1 MLKSEGKGSV
11 FIDEISDTWKCLTQ
25 DEKLFL
31 RENTRY
37 HEFKKNKIIYSEGE
51 IPEYLY
57 CLISGKVK
65 LFKEGVGERQQI
77 IRLVRPNENF
87 AYRAS
92 FSEHP
97 YLTSAAAFEP
107 VTVFSVPLNVVKQ
120 IIASNNQL
128 AINFIKELSDDL
140 GLMDARVVSLTQ
152 KHVRGRLA
160 ETLVMLLDI
169 YGLDRNTQILNG
181 TLSREDLASFSNMT
195 ASNAIRTLNTF
206 EAEGII
212 KMEGKQIKVINESL
226 LRKISDIG

>member
-1 MLKSEGKGSV
+1 MKSVGKESV
-11 FIDEISDTWKCLTQ
+11 FIDEISDIWNCLTQ
-25 DEKLFL
+25 DERIFL
-31 RENTRY
+31 RENTQY
-37 HEFKKNKIIYSEGE
+37 HEFKKNMTIYKEGE
-51 IPEYLY
+51 IPEFLY
-57 CLISGKVK
+57 CLITGKVK
-65 LFKEGVGERQQI
+65 LYKEGVGERQQI

-97 YLTSAAAFEP
+97 YLTSAAALEP
-107 VTVFSVPLNVVKQ
+107 VTAFSVPLKVVKQ
-120 IIASNNQL
+120 IISSNTQL

-152 KHVRGRLA
+152 KHIRGRLA
-160 ETLVMLLDI
+160 EALVMLLDI
-169 YGLDRNTQILNG
+169 YGVNPKTKVLNG

-212 KMEGKQIKVINESL
+212 RMVGKQIEVLNESL
-226 LRKISDIG
+226 LRKISALG